1 MQIYQDEKY
10 DEELKYNFLSEICGY
25 LIKLNILSKENL
37 EKFIKILMDSANKMV
52 KRGDQF
58 NAMIN
63 IGQIY
68 YTVFKDE
75 KKVTDC
81 MHKAR
86 KFADFAMTN
95 PQNLI
100 LFVDLLNKFLYF
112 INAEEDLVKIEAE
125 QVNEI
130 IELIKNHIQTIK
142 REVTVDSK
150 FLPPIE
156 NYFNFTIEYI
166 ERKKSS
172 DNHKAVYDEILKSE

>member
-1 MQIYQDEKY
+1 
-10 DEELKYNFLSEICGY
+10 
-25 LIKLNILSKENL
+25 
-37 EKFIKILMDSANKMV
+37 
-52 KRGDQF
+52 
-58 NAMIN
+58 
-63 IGQIY
+63 
-68 YTVFKDE
+68 
-75 KKVTDC
+75 